1 MTLAR
6 VNHRITAKEV
16 RVIDKAGDDLG
27 VFSLADAL
35 SLAMSRGED
44 LIEIGPED
52 APPLCQVMDYGLYR
66 WQLEQ
71 AQRDRQHD

>member
-35 SLAMSRGED
+35 NLAVSRGED
-44 LIEIGPED
+44 LIEIGPEEK
-52 APPLCQVMDYGLYR
+52 PPLCQVMDYGQYR
-66 WQLEQ
+66 WQM
-71 AQRDRQHD
+71 QRDRKHD